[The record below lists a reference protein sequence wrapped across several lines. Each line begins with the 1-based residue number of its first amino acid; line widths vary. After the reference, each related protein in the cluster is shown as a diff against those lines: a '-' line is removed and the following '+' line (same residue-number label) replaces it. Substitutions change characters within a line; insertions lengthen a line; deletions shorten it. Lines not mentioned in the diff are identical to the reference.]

1 MNDEIKL
8 VSKLTAD
15 TRKSS
20 VGPAISNLINKRKDQ
35 PQ

>member
-8 VSKLTAD
+8 VSKLTTD
-15 TRKSS
+15 TRKSPAE
-20 VGPAISNLINKRKDQ
+20 PAISNLINKRKDQ